1 MYILVSIYV
10 PHHFHFPYRCFKVSF
25 ETGNC
30 ASSYFTAL
38 FKGYF
43 VYLIVTQ
50 WLVCLKL
57 NQWEEVDFYKC
68 DRSFHMQIC
77 QSNVNCVCVC
87 VCVWDN
93 IIMEWPL
100 TTFAIFNWLKA
111 SNRILPHFKGV
122 DFPELEHEKRPG
134 VCLWKHQCIF
144 SHLSKCK

>member
-25 ETGNC
+25 EIGNC

-68 DRSFHMQIC
+68 DRSVHMQIC
-77 QSNVNCVCVC
+77 QSNVNCVCVS
-87 VCVWDN
+87 VSVYE
-93 IIMEWPL
+93 II
-100 TTFAIFNWLKA
+100 
-111 SNRILPHFKGV
+111 
-122 DFPELEHEKRPG
+122 
-134 VCLWKHQCIF
+134 
-144 SHLSKCK
+144 